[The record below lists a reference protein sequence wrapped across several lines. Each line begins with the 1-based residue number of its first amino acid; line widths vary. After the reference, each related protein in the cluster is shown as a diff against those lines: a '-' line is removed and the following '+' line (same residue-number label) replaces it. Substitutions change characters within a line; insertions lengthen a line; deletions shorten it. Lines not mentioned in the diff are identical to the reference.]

1 MFGLFRLYLAL
12 AVVAHHLLRVP
23 TVGNAAVFAFFTLS
37 GFLMTHVL
45 AKTYGYGPKG
55 FAAYLFNRALRLLPA
70 YWVAIGLSLLFILI
84 VGEPF
89 ADKFNDAFGIPPDL
103 ASWGMNVTMIFPSL
117 HPSEIEPRLLPIVWT
132 LTVEIFYYVLMGL
145 GATRTPLSSML
156 MFACGVAYH
165 LYGITTG
172 QDFGFHYHSIFAGAM
187 PFAAGALAF
196 HYRDALSKILSD
208 RAVMLL
214 CLHMAVLAGGAA
226 AYAIDVK
233 LFHHGIE
240 GRASLMIDLANL
252 FAAVAISV
260 LTIGAVYRPA
270 SYVIGKALDDALG
283 KYSYPFYLLHVQTSM
298 LISYLVFGHRVSG
311 MTPSGLI
318 GFALTMIFITLV
330 GWAVIRFVEPGVDRL
345 RDRVKKDQGS
355 RSPGQPAQSRRE

>member
-55 FAAYLFNRALRLLPA
+55 FVAYLFNRALRLLPA

-103 ASWGMNVTMIFPSL
+103 ASWGMNATMIFPSL

-145 GATRTPLSSML
+145 GATSSRLSSIV

-196 HYRDALSKILSD
+196 HYRDTLSRMLGN
-208 RAVMLL
+208 RAVIML

-233 LFHHGIE
+233 LFHHGME

-260 LTIGAVYRPA
+260 LTIGAVYRPTT
-270 SYVIGKALDDALG
+270 YVIGKALDDALG
-283 KYSYPFYLLHVQTSM
+283 KYSYPIYLLHVQTSM
-298 LISYLVFGHRVSG
+298 LVSYLVFGHRVSG
-311 MTPSGLI
+311 INLPSLI
-318 GFALTMIFITLV
+318 GFVLTMIGIWLA
-330 GWAVIRFVEPGVDRL
+330 GWIVIHLIEPGVDSI
-345 RDRVKKDQGS
+345 RDRVKGDQGL
-355 RSPGQPAQSRRE
+355 RTRD